1 MIGFGGTPRPG
12 FGRKTA
18 SVAHTFDGGIFS
30 EANKFAKGKETLKFG
45 YHFTDPLEAIM
56 TAADMPFRTGVSKT
70 IVLLH
75 CGECSDSKNVNYN
88 HLKHVLSTRDI
99 TLHII
104 REQDLRFKG
113 NRSPKGVIMGIL
125 ILLIYY
131 EKKII

>member
-1 MIGFGGTPRPG
+1 
-12 FGRKTA
+12 
-18 SVAHTFDGGIFS
+18 
-30 EANKFAKGKETLKFG
+30 
-45 YHFTDPLEAIM
+45 M

-75 CGECSDSKNVNYN
+75 CGECSDSKNVNYY

-104 REQDLRFKG
+104 REQDIRFKG

-131 EKKII
+131 EKKLI